1 MTAASQQTTNLKD
14 IAHDVQR
21 DNPHLGSRADV
32 EHLLKCSLNI
42 ILERVAHG
50 HQVKFR
56 GFGVFEASLFKGRKL
71 TSPLMKDQGGAV
83 EFPDQLVLRFRQSQS
98 AKAVINKLHDE
109 MPKKKA
115 SKAKADDGKEGEK
128 PSAKKGAAKKGAAKK
143 DTKKDKKDTKKAE
156 PETKKTPAKK
166 PAAKK
171 SKKGGAKKGAAKKDT
186 TSTPAAE

>member
-115 SKAKADDGKEGEK
+115 SKADDGKEGEK
-128 PSAKKGAAKKGAAKK
+128 PPAKKGAAKKGAAKK
-143 DTKKDKKDTKKAE
+143 DTKKTE
-156 PETKKTPAKK
+156 PETKKSPAKK